1 MVLFLYLYS
10 LQTELVMRYVFIIA
24 TFLLAILFSCKT
36 TEKFDALSTEKI
48 TSDTIS
54 ISNPAIEYEV
64 LIVDSQFRSW
74 FNTNAR
80 PKSAYS
86 LGFLEA
92 KNKFWVLEWNRRA
105 NSPQHYGTIY
115 DFPINYD
122 NSTNYGFDVNYMI
135 YNYLVFF
142 QYAHKQQLGGAPASL

>member
-1 MVLFLYLYS
+1 MKYILL
-10 LQTELVMRYVFIIA
+10 II
-24 TFLLAILFSCKT
+24 TFLLVSLFSCKPS
-36 TEKFDALSTEKI
+36 EKFDTLSTEKI
-48 TSDTIS
+48 MSDTIS

-64 LIVDSQFRSW
+64 IIIDPQFRNW

-86 LGFLEA
+86 LSFLEA

-105 NSPQHYGTIY
+105 NSPQQYGTIY

-122 NSTNYGFDVNYMI
+122 NATNYGFDVNYMI

-142 QYAHKQQLGGAPASL
+142 QYAHKQQLGGAPARL